1 MFWNAHCYILVFLQ
15 KRFYLM
21 KNYFSAFLIVLALG
35 FGVSSYA
42 QSDPIKSSS
51 TGGIAELS
59 IYPNPVSN
67 GKIYIT
73 SKDNLTKQIEIYD
86 VLGKK
91 VLSTLL
97 FSKEVNIVKLTP
109 GIYVVKIKEG
119 NNSAT
124 RKLVVR

>member
-1 MFWNAHCYILVFLQ
+1 
-15 KRFYLM
+15 M

>member
-1 MFWNAHCYILVFLQ
+1 M
-15 KRFYLM
+15 M
-21 KNYFSAFLIVLALG
+21 KNYIYILLLFFGLG
-35 FGVSSYA
+35 MGVTTGYA
-42 QSDPIKSSS
+42 QTNS
-51 TGGIAELS
+51 TKTIMSASEGIVDLS

-73 SKDNLTKQIEIYD
+73 TKENLTKIVEIYD

-91 VLSTLL
+91 ILSESL
-97 FSKEVNIVKLTP
+97 FGKELNISKLTV
-109 GIYVVKIKEG
+109 GIYILKIKEG